1 MVVAVKPEG
10 PGYFAGVRL
19 NQIIVKV
26 NNEQV
31 LHSAS
36 LSEVTEKIQSA
47 LQWGNSVSLKM
58 MHVRRYRLLFPLGAP
73 AQQDPELSEAQQAQ
87 KLSDERHAPELSGA
101 VKDIEKEAMEE
112 GAIVEERNE
121 AVEKAIKEATKEAVV
136 KDIEKEAI
144 EEGIIVEERKEA
156 VQKAIKEATK
166 EAVGENI
173 EKEVAVEQAIK
184 EASDE
189 AVEDAFEEA
198 SKEVFEEA
206 KNEAMKLT
214 QNASAL
220 PSTPM
225 TFSASLRWTLK
236 VTLTPAITKT
246 PMPPLTSKILS

>member
-1 MVVAVKPEG
+1 M
-10 PGYFAGVRL
+10 
-19 NQIIVKV
+19 
-26 NNEQV
+26 
-31 LHSAS
+31 
-36 LSEVTEKIQSA
+36 TEKIQSA
-47 LQWGNSVSLKM
+47 LQLGNSVSLKM

-73 AQQDPELSEAQQAQ
+73 AQKDPELSEAQQAQ
-87 KLSDERHAPELSGA
+87 KLSGERQAPELSGA
-101 VKDIEKEAMEE
+101 VKDIEKEAIEE

-121 AVEKAIKEATKEAVV
+121 A
-136 KDIEKEAI
+136 IE
-144 EEGIIVEERKEA
+144 
-156 VQKAIKEATK
+156 KAIKEATK

-246 PMPPLTSKILS
+246 PMPPPTSKIPS